1 MPPETL
7 LSMDCVTVLLV
18 WVLEASNPSVVT
30 EPIPALEVTSP
41 FSVTLESGSPVICPG
56 CRDGALQGHIVTKL
70 YGYFIGIL
78 ERGKWSC
85 VLL

>member
-41 FSVTLESGSPVICPG
+41 FSVTLESGSPVICPVAVTAP
-56 CRDGALQGHIVTKL
+56 CRDTLSPSCTAIS
-70 YGYFIGIL
+70 L
-78 ERGKWSC
+78 ESLKEEVVVR
-85 VLL
+85 V